1 MEAFPAA
8 DATPW
13 DLIKTIIAESDY
25 YVLIV
30 GGKYGST
37 GPDGIS
43 YTEMEFNFAEELK
56 KPILAFVHGE
66 PDQIPAGKTE
76 LAPEAREK
84 LHSFRER
91 VSQRICKSWTNK
103 ENLKAAVLLAV
114 VHAIRTSPAFGM

>member
-13 DLIKTIIAESDY
+13 ELIRSMISDSDY

-43 YTEMEFNFAEELK
+43 YTE
-56 KPILAFVHGE
+56 
-66 PDQIPAGKTE
+66 
-76 LAPEAREK
+76 
-84 LHSFRER
+84 
-91 VSQRICKSWTNK
+91 SQLS
-103 ENLKAAVLLAV
+103 
-114 VHAIRTSPAFGM
+114 

>member
-56 KPILAFVHGE
+56 SRPCRIH
-66 PDQIPAGKTE
+66 QIGRA
-76 LAPEAREK
+76 
-84 LHSFRER
+84 H
-91 VSQRICKSWTNK
+91 V
-103 ENLKAAVLLAV
+103 
-114 VHAIRTSPAFGM
+114 